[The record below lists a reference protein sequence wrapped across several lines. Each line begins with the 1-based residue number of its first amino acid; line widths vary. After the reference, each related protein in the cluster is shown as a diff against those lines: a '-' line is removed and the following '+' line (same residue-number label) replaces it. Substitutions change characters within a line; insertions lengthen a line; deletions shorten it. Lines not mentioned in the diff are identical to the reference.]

1 MKVPFIPK
9 ETVSL
14 SVTTSSA
21 NVSLGAYA
29 GVGSKNPQIRIY
41 NSGSVTACIKFGVA
55 AAIAAAWYKAN
66 GGKICA
72 RPGVALFFHE
82 GSRGTNPNY
91 NYLHYNVATGY
102 YSPKDF
108 GIPTCKGK

>member
-29 GVGSKNPQIRIY
+29 GVGSRNPQIRIY

-55 AAIAAAWYKAN
+55 ATTAATTDMQ
-66 GGKICA
+66 IP
-72 RPGVALFFHE
+72 PGVALFFHE

>member
-55 AAIAAAWYKAN
+55 ATTAATTDMQ
-66 GGKICA
+66 IP
-72 RPGVALFFHE
+72 PGVVEVLTLENQGAWL
-82 GSRGTNPNY
+82 TW
-91 NYLHYNVATGY
+91 LKLATTQTSGA
-102 YSPKDF
+102 
-108 GIPTCKGK
+108 